1 MDWLIICTLLIIIV
15 LQILFRPKKD
25 NTDTQNELKRLLDE
39 MQRSFERIEKN
50 FREDF
55 RLNREEGRIVARD
68 NREEL
73 TRSMNEFREAFDRGI
88 ASFNNLQR
96 EKFANLDEQQRMLVA
111 NTEKRLEEIRVTVDE
126 KLQKTLNVV
135 PPGHRTTGECTERTR
150 GNADTGTGCRR
161 PETGI
166 EQCQDTGEYRRD
178 TTEYVA
184 GTDTG
189 SGTI

>member
-96 EKFANLDEQQRMLVA
+96 ESSPTWTNSSACWLRTPK
-111 NTEKRLEEIRVTVDE
+111 
-126 KLQKTLNVV
+126 NVW
-135 PPGHRTTGECTERTR
+135 
-150 GNADTGTGCRR
+150 RR
-161 PETGI
+161 SVL
-166 EQCQDTGEYRRD
+166 R
-178 TTEYVA
+178 
-184 GTDTG
+184 
-189 SGTI
+189 